1 MRANFVG
8 NAVFLLLVL
17 FFHAYSAFPSRPD
30 ERTLANNERYQF
42 MKELLP
48 ALREA
53 IVEDKFM
60 EEKRNQEV
68 MTAFNNMKE
77 LKDILRSG

>member
-1 MRANFVG
+1 
-8 NAVFLLLVL
+8 
-17 FFHAYSAFPSRPD
+17 
-30 ERTLANNERYQF
+30 